1 MNTKSNLNILLT
13 ICNNPF
19 TGYKREFYS
28 LDDFEQACI
37 DLHNF
42 EIKPETYIHP
52 EYIEYDCEGCSVIP
66 YVNPKNLSEVV
77 GYAINGTIKKYDT
90 DQTPHEL
97 LDSKMVSW
105 VVGTTAI
112 FASNTNKAN
121 IPYVLGTDNSD
132 LFIRISKAGVT
143 ILFHQDIDQSYQL
156 INDGMPETIFR
167 AMTGFNQP
175 KQNQDLF
182 VKLSD
187 SFNALQSK
195 QIKQFFLSEINN
207 LKRKIDPNTFMPESL
222 KQWGELIPLEHKM
235 VQENASYPIHAFPQ
249 IPQEAIKQ
257 VAYYNHVPIALA
269 GQTALGVMVYVAQEH
284 TQAPSDKTIK
294 GQPCSFGVLSIF
306 ESGGG
311 KDETRNLL
319 ASSIEQREN
328 NAIKQYM
335 ADKNAYS
342 SLPLK
347 ERKNEQEPV
356 NPITLYKKGTT
367 QGIVKAMSR
376 SAFSSFAWQTTE
388 GAMVL
393 GGYSFSIETIGESLG
408 VVNSLIDKGTSSN
421 TLHGNEEPEIVIGK
435 RFSVDLS
442 IQDVMAKKALNNET
456 LRHQGFLARF
466 LFAAPEPLP
475 ENKVTIEQRLIKPSE
490 NSAIIAFNELS
501 ERLKYPPHKENSLMI
516 NERIQFL
523 KDDEAEILHI
533 DFENYIKK
541 EARKTKNYC
550 GKYYSIRPNA
560 LRMIQYSLR
569 VATALAYF
577 NPELDYIDAKT
588 MKGAIDL
595 CTYSLDEWIRY
606 YNKDE
611 DEETD
616 TDLMLKWLIKQETG
630 KVLKSSIST
639 HATPAK
645 LRNKNIRDDILK
657 TLCDCNYVKIEK
669 ISGKEYV
676 VINPVL
682 L

>member
-1 MNTKSNLNILLT
+1 MNTKFTSDILLAV
-13 ICNNPF
+13 CNNPF
-19 TGYKREFYS
+19 TGYKTEFYS
-28 LDDFEQACI
+28 LAHFEQACI
-37 DLHNF
+37 DAHNF
-42 EIKPETYIHP
+42 KIKAETYIHP
-52 EYIEYDCEGCSVIP
+52 KYTDYDCEGCSVIP
-66 YVNPKNLSEVV
+66 YVNPENLSEVV
-77 GYAINGTIKKYDT
+77 GYNIYGHVKKYDT
-90 DQTPHEL
+90 DQTPHL
-97 LDSKMVSW
+97 IIDSQK
-105 VVGTTAI
+105 TTWAI
-112 FASNTNKAN
+112 GATGVLASNTNKAN
-121 IPYVLGTDNSD
+121 IPYVLGTDNLE
-132 LFIRISKAGVT
+132 LFLKIAYAGDAIV
-143 ILFHQDIDQSYQL
+143 FHKDIDQAYWI

-167 AMTGFNQP
+167 AMTGFNEP
-175 KQNQDLF
+175 EQNHDLF
-182 VKLSD
+182 IKLDD
-187 SFNALQSK
+187 SFYMLKSK
-195 QIKQFFLSEINN
+195 QINSFFLSEINH
-207 LKRKIDPNTFMPESL
+207 LKRKIDTNTFMQDSIT
-222 KQWGELIPLEHKM
+222 QWGELIPLEHKT
-235 VQENASYPIHAFPQ
+235 VQVQASYPIHAFPL
-249 IPQEAIKQ
+249 IPQQAIKQ
-257 VAYYNHVPIALA
+257 VSYYNHVPIALA

-284 TQAPSDKTIK
+284 AQAPSDKTIK
-294 GQPCSFGVLSIF
+294 GQPCSFGVLTIF

-335 ADKNAYS
+335 TDKNAYS

-347 ERKNEQEPV
+347 ERRNEQEPI

-376 SAFSSFAWQTTE
+376 SVFSSFAWQTTE

-393 GGYSFSIETIGESLG
+393 GGYSFNTETMGESLG

-421 TLHGNEEPEIVIGK
+421 TLYGNEEPEIVIGK

-456 LRHQGFLARF
+456 LRLQGFLARF
-466 LFAAPEPLP
+466 FVAAPEPLP
-475 ENKVTIEQRLIKPSE
+475 VNKVTKEQRLIKASE
-490 NSAIIAFNELS
+490 DAAIIAFNELS
-501 ERLKYPPHKENSLMI
+501 ERLKYPPHKENSLTTD
-516 NERIQFL
+516 ERIQFL
-523 KDDEAEILHI
+523 KDEEAETLHI

-541 EARKTKNYC
+541 EANKTKNYC

-569 VATALAYF
+569 VATVLAYF
-577 NPELDYIDAKT
+577 TPELDYIDAKT
-588 MKGAIDL
+588 MQGAIDL
-595 CTYSLDEWIRY
+595 CNYSLDEWIRY

-616 TDLMLKWLIKQETG
+616 SDLMLKWLLKQGTE

-639 HATPAK
+639 HVTPKK
-645 LRNKNIRDDILK
+645 LRNKNTRDDILK
-657 TLCDCNYVKIEK
+657 TLCDGNYVKIEK

>member
-1 MNTKSNLNILLT
+1 MNSQITFSNPIAVNIDP
-13 ICNNPF
+13 I
-19 TGYKREFYS
+19 TGHKTEFYT
-28 LDDFEQACI
+28 LNAFVEACI
-37 DLHNF
+37 DRNSF
-42 EIKPETYIHP
+42 KIKPETYIHP
-52 EYIEYDCEGCSVIP
+52 EYMDYDCDGCSVIP
-66 YVNPKNLSEVV
+66 YVNPKDLSEVV
-77 GYAINGTIKKYDT
+77 GYTISGNVKKFDT
-90 DQTPHEL
+90 DKNPHEL
-97 LDSKMVSW
+97 LDSKKVAW
-105 VVGTTAI
+105 VVGATGV

-121 IPYVLGTDNSD
+121 IQYVLGTDNLE
-132 LFIRISKAGVT
+132 LFLKIANAGDAIV
-143 ILFHQDIDQSYQL
+143 FHKDIDQAYWI

-167 AMTGFNQP
+167 AMTGFNEP
-175 KQNQDLF
+175 EQNQDLF
-182 VKLSD
+182 IKLDD
-187 SFNALQSK
+187 SFYMLKSK
-195 QIKQFFLSEINN
+195 QINSFFLSEINH
-207 LKRKIDPNTFMPESL
+207 LKRKIDTNTFMPDSII
-222 KQWGELIPLEHKM
+222 QWGELIPLEHKI
-235 VQENASYPIHAFPQ
+235 VQVQASYPIHAFPL
-249 IPQEAIKQ
+249 IPQQAIKQ
-257 VAYYNHVPIALA
+257 VSYYNHVPVALA
-269 GQTALGVMVYVAQEH
+269 GQTALGVMVYVTQEH
-284 TQAPSDKTIK
+284 AQAPSDKTIK
-294 GQPCSFGVLSIF
+294 GQPCSFGVLTIF

-335 ADKNAYS
+335 TDKNAYS

-347 ERKNEQEPV
+347 ERRNEHEPI

-376 SAFSSFAWQTTE
+376 SVFSSFAWQTTE

-393 GGYSFSIETIGESLG
+393 GGYSFNTETIGESLG

-421 TLHGNEEPEIVIGK
+421 TLYGNEEPEIVIGK

-456 LRHQGFLARF
+456 LKLQGFLARF
-466 LFAAPEPLP
+466 FVAAPEPLP
-475 ENKVTIEQRLIKPSE
+475 VNRITKEQRLIKPSE
-490 NSAIIAFNELS
+490 DAAIIAFNELS
-501 ERLKYPPHKENSLMI
+501 ERLKYPAHKENSLTTD
-516 NERIQFL
+516 ERIHFL
-523 KDDEAEILHI
+523 KDEEAETLHVE
-533 DFENYIKK
+533 FENYIKK
-541 EARKTKNYC
+541 EANKTKNYC

-569 VATALAYF
+569 VATVLAYF
-577 NPELDYIDAKT
+577 TPELDYIDAKT
-588 MKGAIDL
+588 MQGAIDL

-616 TDLMLKWLIKQETG
+616 SDLMLKWLLKQGTE

-639 HATPAK
+639 HVTPKK
-645 LRNKNIRDDILK
+645 LRNKNTRDDILK
-657 TLCDCNYVKIEK
+657 TLCDGNYVKIEK